1 MVIGLITALD
11 RPFRDRVVNCHA
23 IRSDAGLAR
32 IDGAPIGGVMTKV
45 SNIMPDPSAAPDA
58 ICWHPAEEPKIITV
72 TRAEAPQD
80 LDAVRDLVRTI
91 ARWAMSEIGKSDN
104 LGVFAVLEGE
114 LAGLLGRYG
123 PPTGCHALA
132 RLDGVPS
139 GCVAFFGRIDNTME
153 IKRMYVLAD
162 ARGHG
167 VGGRMLDLLLTEVRA
182 IGHRRCL
189 LWGHH
194 SMHAAH
200 AVYEKAGFRK
210 VPSSDDFVG
219 ATEGVDVC
227 MEMTLRPEA
236 TA

>member
-1 MVIGLITALD
+1 
-11 RPFRDRVVNCHA
+11 
-23 IRSDAGLAR
+23 
-32 IDGAPIGGVMTKV
+32 
-45 SNIMPDPSAAPDA
+45 
-58 ICWHPAEEPKIITV
+58 
-72 TRAEAPQD
+72 
-80 LDAVRDLVRTI
+80 
-91 ARWAMSEIGKSDN
+91 
-104 LGVFAVLEGE
+104 
-114 LAGLLGRYG
+114 
-123 PPTGCHALA
+123 
-132 RLDGVPS
+132 
-139 GCVAFFGRIDNTME
+139 ME